1 MPILVYID
9 NDISFKYNENWIKKS
24 IILMIH
30 FLFLLCIII

>member
-9 NDISFKYNENWIKKS
+9 NGISFKYNENWIKKYKS
-24 IILMIH
+24 NDP